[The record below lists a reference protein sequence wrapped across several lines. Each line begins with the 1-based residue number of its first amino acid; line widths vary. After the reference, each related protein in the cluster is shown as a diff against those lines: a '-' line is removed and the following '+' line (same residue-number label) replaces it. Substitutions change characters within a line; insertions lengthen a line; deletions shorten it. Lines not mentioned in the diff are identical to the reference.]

1 MCYKELDPGELL
13 MVRSAEEKDAVTY
26 AEWLDKAS
34 DINLVDRGVYTYP
47 TINTLVVER
56 DGEPQLMNSFHAVI
70 VMEALA
76 PRPGITPM
84 QEARALNEL
93 FDKIKQVA
101 RDAGIK
107 EVMFGC
113 KDERL
118 GKFIERRGF
127 ERITFPCFRF
137 KV

>member
-1 MCYKELDPGELL
+1 MIRP
-13 MVRSAEEKDAVTY
+13 AEEKDAVTC
-26 AEWLDKAS
+26 AEWLAKAS

-47 TINTLVVER
+47 TTQTLVVER
-56 DGEPQLMNSFHAVI
+56 DGQPQLMNSFHAVI

-84 QEARALNEL
+84 QEARALDEL
-93 FDKIKQVA
+93 FEKIKQVA
-101 RDAGIK
+101 REAGIR

-118 GKFIERRGF
+118 EKFLLEKEKKNKNRKKKGF
-127 ERITFPCFRF
+127 ERLNFPVFRV
-137 KV
+137 KL

>member
-1 MCYKELDPGELL
+1 MIRP
-13 MVRSAEEKDAVTY
+13 AEDRDAETY
-26 AEWLDKAS
+26 ADWLAKAS
-34 DINLVDRGVYTYP
+34 DINLVDRGVYLYP
-47 TINTLVVER
+47 TAQHLVVER
-56 DGEPQLMNSFHAVI
+56 NGVPQLMNSCHAVLVI
-70 VMEALA
+70 EALA

-93 FDKIKQVA
+93 FEKVKDVA
-101 RDAGIK
+101 RAAGIK

-118 GKFIERRGF
+118 AKFIERRGF
-127 ERITFPCFRF
+127 ERLNFPVFRF

>member
-1 MCYKELDPGELL
+1 MI
-13 MVRSAEEKDAVTY
+13 RAAEEKDATTY
-26 AEWLDKAS
+26 AEWLAKTS

-47 TINTLVVER
+47 TTQHLVVDRE
-56 DGEPQLMNSFHAVI
+56 GQPQLMNSCHAVL

-93 FDKIKQVA
+93 FEKVKEVA
-101 RDAGIK
+101 RAAGIK

-118 GKFIERRGF
+118 AKFIERRGF
-127 ERITFPCFRF
+127 ERLNFPVFRF

>member
-1 MCYKELDPGELL
+1 MI
-13 MVRSAEEKDAVTY
+13 RNAEDKDAAAY
-26 AEWLDKAS
+26 AEWLAKAS

-47 TINTLVVER
+47 TAQHLVVER
-56 DGEPQLMNSFHAVI
+56 DGVPQLMNSCHAVL

-76 PRPGITPM
+76 PRPGITPR

-93 FDKIKQVA
+93 FEKVKEVA
-101 RDAGIK
+101 RAAGIK
-107 EVMFGC
+107 EIVFGC

-127 ERITFPCFRF
+127 ERLSFPCFRF